1 MTAPLVEV
9 MSFWHNSFDDI
20 VGNSAEELTAAMAEQ
35 FGVLALSGGLPDDA
49 TLDLKGD
56 EDSVVVLA
64 SLKVLASIE
73 QGHRL
78 RADAEKL
85 GFPRNPEFDE
95 KLIRAGPKSLK
106 VAQGLTFVVV
116 GPMQPELEALQKKH
130 DQWLEQ
136 QKKKKQKGPA
146 ALAAYLD
153 ASVPNLSSIVVLAR
167 SRKKSMLLTG
177 DARGDRIIAGLEKT
191 GLLRPGKR
199 IHVNVLKVPHH
210 GSAHNVA
217 PDFFERITADHYV
230 FSGDGEHGNPERETV
245 EMLFAARAS
254 DPFEIH
260 FTYPLEEID
269 AARKADW
276 KKEQAKEKKRAAKDK
291 EEGKPGNVKPRKN
304 WSDATQ
310 ALTAFFRKKK
320 LAPGQKVRIVGR
332 DETPHVIDLLDAFTL

>member
-1 MTAPLVEV
+1 
-9 MSFWHNSFDDI
+9 
-20 VGNSAEELTAAMAEQ
+20 
-35 FGVLALSGGLPDDA
+35 
-49 TLDLKGD
+49 
-56 EDSVVVLA
+56 
-64 SLKVLASIE
+64 
-73 QGHRL
+73 
-78 RADAEKL
+78 
-85 GFPRNPEFDE
+85 
-95 KLIRAGPKSLK
+95 
-106 VAQGLTFVVV
+106 
-116 GPMQPELEALQKKH
+116 
-130 DQWLEQ
+130 
-136 QKKKKQKGPA
+136 
-146 ALAAYLD
+146 
-153 ASVPNLSSIVVLAR
+153 VPNLSSIVVLAR

-230 FSGDGEHGNPERETV
+230 LSGDGEHGNPERETV
-245 EMLFAARAS
+245 EMLFAARAN

-291 EEGKPGNVKPRKN
+291 EEGKPGNSKPRKN

-310 ALTAFFRKKK
+310 ALTSFFRKKK
-320 LAPGQKVRIVGR
+320 LAPGQKLRIVDR
-332 DETPHVIDLLDAFTL
+332 TETPHVIDLLDAFTL